1 MKNSL
6 GITGEGSNAGLLLA
20 RKDRRALLEHR
31 HHAFEFRLFVHRID
45 QAHALR
51 ARGPGSA
58 ISLLNSRD
66 LPTCYLAG
74 VAETQL

>member
-1 MKNSL
+1 
-6 GITGEGSNAGLLLA
+6 
-20 RKDRRALLEHR
+20 LE
-31 HHAFEFRLFVHRID
+31 A
-45 QAHALR
+45 Q
-51 ARGPGSA
+51 PGSA